1 MMIVRI
7 LKIFIMIQN
16 YIKNSLDM
24 IKKLQ
29 LKKEE
34 ELVFIN
40 VIVKNTVSKIRMI

>member
-1 MMIVRI
+1 MIVRI